1 MALATGDGP
10 PPTNSMDDSCTSDPN
25 FAVIC
30 AFIKE
35 FGPACG
41 VECPSLGRLQEM
53 LEDTS
58 SIKEE
63 LAVFHIKLLRKL
75 KKSVH
80 VDKWEKHVAKFA
92 HTYSN
97 NDGWE
102 LERFGY
108 KKSKLSVK
116 LRLLKNLLE
125 TQFDGN
131 AKFKSEMNSKH
142 AKDLRH
148 EPLGR
153 DKLGNA
159 YW

>member
-1 MALATGDGP
+1 MALASGEARP
-10 PPTNSMDDSCTSDPN
+10 PVTSSDDSCTSDPN
-25 FAVIC
+25 VAIIC

-35 FGPACG
+35 FGMMCG
-41 VECPSLGRLQEM
+41 VECPTLGRLQEM
-53 LEDTS
+53 LEDTATV
-58 SIKEE
+58 KEE
-63 LAVFHIKLLRKL
+63 LALFHIKLLRRL
-75 KKSVH
+75 KKSVST
-80 VDKWEKHVAKFA
+80 DKWERQVAKFA

-108 KKSKLSVK
+108 KRSKLSVN
-116 LRLLKNLLE
+116 LRLLKNLME
-125 TQFDGN
+125 AQFDGN
-131 AKFKSEMNSKH
+131 SKFKSEINSKQ